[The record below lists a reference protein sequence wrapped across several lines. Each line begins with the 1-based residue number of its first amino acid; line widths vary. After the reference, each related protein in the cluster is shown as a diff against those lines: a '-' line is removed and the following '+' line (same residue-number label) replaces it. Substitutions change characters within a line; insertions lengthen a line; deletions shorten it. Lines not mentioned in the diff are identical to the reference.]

1 MPGNAL
7 GTKDESHMTPSSPEP
22 ATQWETEKRSLP
34 AGTDG
39 EQRRAS
45 VLGSVETAAGQD
57 LKGKLEAGSLG
68 EEPEDG
74 WVRLG
79 EGGVL

>member
-7 GTKDESHMTPSSPEP
+7 GTKDESHKTPSSREP

-34 AGTDG
+34 AGTNG
-39 EQRRAS
+39 EQRRDS
-45 VLGSVETAAGQD
+45 VLGSMEMAAGRD
-57 LKGKLEAGSLG
+57 LKAKLEAGSLG

-74 WVRLG
+74 W
-79 EGGVL
+79 